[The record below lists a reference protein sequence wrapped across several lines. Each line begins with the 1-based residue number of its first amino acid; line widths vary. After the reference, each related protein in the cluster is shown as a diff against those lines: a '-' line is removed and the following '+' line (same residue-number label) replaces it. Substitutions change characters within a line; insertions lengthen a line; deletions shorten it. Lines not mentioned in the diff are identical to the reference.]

1 MIHYK
6 VKARLARNL
15 GTDDFEL
22 EEFEEVFTDQ
32 ENPIEARKMAYR
44 YYENILD
51 ILGADAYK
59 EHTILASL
67 SIPLVNYLKKRSEL
81 PLELRFKV
89 PESFP
94 EDLGIGLYFFSN
106 DERLLNNQED
116 YFLMG
121 WNDYSSDT
129 PKNLELEKKLYDL
142 NNWDTQNWL
151 TTIKYYDFG
160 NAALS
165 EYEEDPNAVIF
176 SEVLWC
182 PTDFWTDSN
191 PLAFAEND
199 GIVVEEQKEQNQIE
213 IPKIEESILDKI
225 IKQGENQNLEFKST
239 LRYCLTKK
247 KPQEYIEQ
255 GITKTIAAFAN
266 TDGGLLLIG
275 VDDFGNVLGL
285 DNDIDSFR
293 SKSLDGF
300 LKHFDN
306 LLKDHF
312 NESIDA
318 LLNYGIE
325 EVQSKFVFK
334 IIVKKSVIPR
344 FRIKK
349 GKNGEKIKEFFIR
362 RAASSPSLDIED
374 AAQYIIDKWY
384 AKD

>member
-32 ENPIEARKMAYR
+32 ENPIEARKKAYR

-59 EHTILASL
+59 EHTIFASL
-67 SIPLVNYLKKRSEL
+67 SNPLANYLEKRSNL
-81 PLELRFKV
+81 PLELRIKL
-89 PESFP
+89 PDSYP
-94 EDLGIGLYFFSN
+94 EDLGVGLYFFTE
-106 DERLLNNQED
+106 DEDLLSHQED

-121 WNDYSSDT
+121 YYDFSSDAE
-129 PKNLELEKKLYDL
+129 KNLELEKRLYDL
-142 NNWDTQNWL
+142 NNWDTQNWI
-151 TTIKYYDFG
+151 TTIKYYDFR
-160 NAALS
+160 NAAGKS
-165 EYEEDPNAVIF
+165 EYDEDPNAIIF
-176 SEVLWC
+176 SEVLWT
-182 PTDFWTDSN
+182 PTDFWTGSN
-191 PLAFAEND
+191 PLAYAEND
-199 GIVVEEQKEQNQIE
+199 GIALEEQNQVE
-213 IPKIEESILDKI
+213 IPKIEESILEKI

-239 LRYCLTKK
+239 LRYCLETNKT
-247 KPQEYIEQ
+247 QGYIEYE
-255 GITKTIAAFAN
+255 ITKTIAAFAN
-266 TDGGLLLIG
+266 TKGGLLLIG
-275 VDDFGNVLGL
+275 VDDLGNVLGL
-285 DNDIDSFR
+285 DKDIDSFR

-312 NESIDA
+312 NEPIDA

-334 IIVKKSVIPR
+334 INVKESIKPR